1 MPELLL
7 SPDLMPYWV
16 AAGLL
21 ITLVAVGMVSLHT
34 GASAIHLEGVHLDGA
49 ATDVGADL
57 AHGGAVDH
65 GGSILGW
72 LNLGR
77 VPLLVLIMT
86 LLGTFAAAGFVVV
99 MLLHRFGLAAPWVV
113 TAPLATVAAVVST
126 RGTTRLIAR
135 VLPRDETY
143 VSSTDDF
150 IGATAEIT
158 LGPARAGV
166 VAVARLKDRFGNWHF
181 PHVEPLRPGTEISE
195 GSVVLVVARRD
206 SVLLVVPAEGRLAQ
220 RPV

>member
-1 MPELLL
+1 MSELLL

-21 ITLVAVGMVSLHT
+21 VALVAVGMVSLHT
-34 GASAIHLEGVHLDGA
+34 GMPGVHLDGVHLDGA
-49 ATDVGADL
+49 AAGVDV

-65 GGSILGW
+65 DGSILGW

-86 LLGTFAAAGFVVV
+86 LLGTFAAAGFVAVA
-99 MLLHRFGLAAPWVV
+99 LLHQIGVSAPWAA
-113 TAPLATVAAVVST
+113 TAPLAAAAAVVST

-135 VLPRDETY
+135 VLPSDETY
-143 VSSTDDF
+143 VSSADDF

-181 PHVEPLRPGTEISE
+181 PHVEPLRPDTEIGE

-206 SVLLVVPAEGRLAQ
+206 GVLLVVPAEGRLAQ